1 MNTFVLEIWDDES
14 DKVTFH
20 TVRWE
25 NAELSETDKFVVK
38 YANDST
44 YQADFQKLM
53 QLVVEVIGNTHG
65 AKISYFNRQE
75 NRAVA
80 LPPKGT
86 LTELSIG
93 LDFPFR
99 LYCYRINE
107 SIVILFNGGLKTS
120 QKVTDSSD
128 LSMKFQEAQIFV
140 KAIEEGFKHQ
150 FIKID
155 EQKRCIV
162 STDKNDET
170 IYLH

>member
-44 YQADFQKLM
+44 YQEDFQKLI
-53 QLVVEVIGNTHG
+53 QLLIEVIGNTHG
-65 AKISYFNRQE
+65 AKIAYFNRQE
-75 NRAVA
+75 NRATA

-86 LTELSIG
+86 LAEVSIG
-93 LDFPFR
+93 FDFPFR

-107 SIVILFNGGLKTS
+107 SIVVLFNGGLKTS
-120 QKVTDSSD
+120 QKVADSPD
-128 LSMKFQEAQIFV
+128 LSMKFQEAQAFV
-140 KAIEEGFKHQ
+140 KAIEEGFKNQ

-155 EQKRCIV
+155 EQKRYIV
-162 STDKNDET
+162 STDENNDT